1 MIGVPQWRIV
11 AATVL
16 LSSSIVMY
24 GQLSS
29 PPASEHTQTP
39 IFLSDHD
46 KVYAYLE
53 AVQRSAYANDPK
65 AYRWTGEPKDV
76 RTVYGILDQIGCG
89 ESDPTCTA
97 NDKDETARLRKLVLA
112 NLAKPVP
119 TRWEEPVS
127 YSILQNVVSEVEK
140 TQEDRVKSTMPRF
153 GTLPTTTLNART
165 VIVPGTK
172 LPLMVLN
179 SQLFS
184 FSYESL
190 KVYLDL
196 VNIHSGSSA
205 GAIVFD
211 SDTFNKGPSA
221 NEDIVFRLSQ
231 VWEDATSHRR
241 IIEHTKPKADT
252 EILLSEMIDAIEFF
266 VVAHEYGHIVL
277 HHSTGRASTMSLA
290 GISDVKMLENQRT
303 WAQEIDADHF
313 ACELLDQ
320 HLALKYQG
328 GDPNGLRSFLRLAP
342 QFFFILETQSRIAQ
356 VLSETHDLPAQPT
369 EEEENTITF
378 RMHSLADTSSQRRQL
393 TTPPTTDPYLI
404 RVFSDGHPP
413 AWARF
418 DLVQEYD
425 ENHPWHTA
433 DMRVNSY
440 RRFGETVL
448 NHARRMGDTVLLMW
462 LEEFDQTKG
471 RAAYTNQ
478 MKGGWLRD

>member
-1 MIGVPQWRIV
+1 MSGVSKLCIV
-11 AATVL
+11 ATTIL
-16 LSSSIVMY
+16 FLSSFVIR
-24 GQLSS
+24 GQESS
-29 PPASEHTQTP
+29 PTAREQAPMPT
-39 IFLSDHD
+39 FLSDHD
-46 KVYAYLE
+46 RVYAYLE

-65 AYRWTGEPKDV
+65 AYRWTGDLKDV

-89 ESDPTCTA
+89 GSDPTCTEK
-97 NDKDETARLRKLVLA
+97 DRDETARLRKLILA
-112 NLAKPVP
+112 NLAAPVP

-127 YSILQNVVSEVEK
+127 YGILQGVVSEVEQ
-140 TQEDRVKSTMPRF
+140 TQEIHSKATMPRF

-165 VIVPGTK
+165 VIVPRTK

-196 VNIHSGSSA
+196 VNIHPSSGA

-221 NEDIVFRLSQ
+221 NADVVFRLSQ

-241 IIEHTKPKADT
+241 IIEHTKLKPDT
-252 EILLSEMIDAIEFF
+252 EVLLSEMIDAIEFF

-290 GISDVKMLENQRT
+290 VISDVKMLENQRT

-328 GDPNGLRSFLRLAP
+328 RDADGLRSLLRLAP
-342 QFFFILETQSRIAQ
+342 QFFFIMEVQSRIAQ

-369 EEEENTITF
+369 DEEENTIIL
-378 RMHSLADTSSQRRQL
+378 RMHSLALTSSQHRQL
-393 TTPPTTDPYLI
+393 TSAPATDPYLH

-418 DLVQEYD
+418 DLVQEYC
-425 ENHPWHTA
+425 ENHPWHSA
-433 DMRVNSY
+433 DIREESY
-440 RRFGETVL
+440 RQLGETVL
-448 NHARRMGDTVLLMW
+448 NHARRMGDSVLLMW
-462 LEEFDQTKG
+462 LEKFDQTKG
-471 RAAYTNQ
+471 RAAYEKQ